1 MGSSSSSLQNAR
13 EFCCHR
19 RAAGSSVTL
28 DTSQRGRTYPDTKGF
43 RDETGFGDITNPTE
57 DDHGFIRQVSTSPD
71 DIGFIRQV
79 STSASS
85 LGGNVDEFGDGED
98 SDFVRQV
105 STASALAPVA
115 ED

>member
-1 MGSSSSSLQNAR
+1 M
-13 EFCCHR
+13 
-19 RAAGSSVTL
+19 
-28 DTSQRGRTYPDTKGF
+28 
-43 RDETGFGDITNPTE
+43 DETGCGDFTNPK

-105 STASALAPVA
+105 STASAQTLHLEPLSPGATCASIA